1 MGGHQARRAATAP
14 LLLSAMALSACLTS
28 TQATRLQ
35 QDLDDVKRQVFQ
47 VQQDTAGSRARLE
60 EIDKKLSPR
69 DGSPSSAQQADL
81 QSSIRAIL
89 DQVQAL
95 SQRTEE
101 IWNRLA
107 SLAEEMQSL
116 RDQRRRGGASSSEA
130 PPPAAISSPA
140 SAAPLSGTEAE
151 AAFRIAY
158 ADYTKGNF
166 ELALTGFTEFLHA
179 SPNHALSPDAQ
190 YWIGEC
196 LYSQGKYREAAE
208 AFDRCVLRQPNGER
222 VPAALLKKGL
232 AQIES
237 GQTAPG
243 VSTLQKLIE
252 KAPQSD
258 EARLAAERLKQL
270 GLRAN

>member
-1 MGGHQARRAATAP
+1 MDGRKARRSASIS
-14 LLLSAMALSACLTS
+14 LLISTTALSACLTS

-47 VQQDTAGSRARLE
+47 VQQDTAGSRAKLE
-60 EIDKKLSPR
+60 EIDKKLAPQE
-69 DGSPSSAQQADL
+69 GGASSAQQADL
-81 QSSIRAIL
+81 QASVRRIL
-89 DQVQAL
+89 DQVQTL

-107 SLAEEMQSL
+107 SLANEMQSL
-116 RDQRRRGGASSSEA
+116 QDRPRRGSSSPEISPPGAGTGPAPSDAEA
-130 PPPAAISSPA
+130 D
-140 SAAPLSGTEAE
+140 
-151 AAFRIAY
+151 AAFRTAY
-158 ADYTKGNF
+158 TDYTKGNF
-166 ELALTGFTEFLHA
+166 ELALAGFTEFLHA
-179 SPNHALSPDAQ
+179 SPDHALSQDAQ

-196 LYSQGKYREAAE
+196 LYSQGKYTEAAE
-208 AFDRCVLRQPNGER
+208 AFDRCVARQPNGER

-270 GLRAN
+270 GLRAS

>member
-1 MGGHQARRAATAP
+1 MGGHKARRAATVP
-14 LLLSAMALSACLTS
+14 LLISAMAMSACLTS

-35 QDLDDVKRQVFQ
+35 TDLDDVKRQVFQ
-47 VQQDTAGSRARLE
+47 VQQDTAGSRTRLE
-60 EIDKKLSPR
+60 EIDKKLAPR
-69 DGSPSSAQQADL
+69 DDSASAAQQADL
-81 QSSIRAIL
+81 QTSIRALL
-89 DQVQAL
+89 DRVQAL

-107 SLAEEMQSL
+107 SLGTEMQSPQ
-116 RDQRRRGGASSSEA
+116 DQRRRGGASPLEVPS
-130 PPPAAISSPA
+130 PAAGSGPA
-140 SAAPLSGTEAE
+140 SAAPPSDTEAE

-166 ELALTGFTEFLHA
+166 ELALTGFTEFLHT
-179 SPNHALSPDAQ
+179 SPKHALSPDAQ

-196 LYSQGKYREAAE
+196 LYSQGKYKEAAD
-208 AFDRCVLRQPNGER
+208 AFDRCVSRQPNGDR

-252 KAPQSD
+252 KEPQSD

-270 GLRAN
+270 GLRVH

>member
-1 MGGHQARRAATAP
+1 MGGHKARRAATVP
-14 LLLSAMALSACLTS
+14 LLISAMALSACLTS

-35 QDLDDVKRQVFQ
+35 KDLDDVKRQVFQ
-47 VQQDTAGSRARLE
+47 VQQDTAGSRTRLE
-60 EIDKKLSPR
+60 EIDKKLAPR
-69 DGSPSSAQQADL
+69 DGSASAAQQADL
-81 QSSIRAIL
+81 QASIRAIL
-89 DQVQAL
+89 DRVQAL

-107 SLAEEMQSL
+107 SLGTEMQSPQ
-116 RDQRRRGGASSSEA
+116 DQRRRGGAS
-130 PPPAAISSPA
+130 PPAAGSGPA
-140 SAAPLSGTEAE
+140 PAAPPSDTEAE

-179 SPNHALSPDAQ
+179 SPKHALSPDAQ

-196 LYSQGKYREAAE
+196 LYSQGKYKEAAD
-208 AFDRCVLRQPNGER
+208 AFDRCVSRQPNGDR

-252 KAPQSD
+252 QAPQSD

-270 GLRAN
+270 GLRVH